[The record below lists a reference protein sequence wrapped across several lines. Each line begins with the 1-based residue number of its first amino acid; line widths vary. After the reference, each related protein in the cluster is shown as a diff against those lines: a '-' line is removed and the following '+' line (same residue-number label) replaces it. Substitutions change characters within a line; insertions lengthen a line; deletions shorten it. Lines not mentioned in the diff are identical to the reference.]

1 MQLCGCKVI
10 KAACDMA
17 KPPDPMEEI
26 VRANLV
32 KFREEAG
39 LSQSEAAELSGVVID
54 NLRRYESGATRN
66 VAGTALAAL
75 AKVYGHSV
83 DDFFSDDPP
92 PARLD
97 EAPTIFLR
105 IRPGSDVP
113 SDKLRQLQEQI
124 DKVNREIRARRKK
137 V

>member
-1 MQLCGCKVI
+1 
-10 KAACDMA
+10 MA
-17 KPPDPMEEI
+17 KPPKAPEPVEELI
-26 VRANLV
+26 KANLL

-54 NLRRYESGATRN
+54 NLRRYETGSTRS
-66 VAGTALAAL
+66 VPAAALAAL

-83 DDFFSDDPP
+83 DDFFQEEPP

-113 SDKLRQLQEQI
+113 SEKLRQLQSEV
-124 DKVNREIRARRKK
+124 DRVNREIRARRKK
-137 V
+137 L